1 MKNVLLIL
9 GILIS
14 FTGSAQHYYND
25 IAGAKELGERWK
37 TLTSQKVRSITATG
51 YDDRGAKT
59 TDFNE
64 WQEINAP
71 ARTLK
76 ITTRNGR
83 IVNRQT
89 YQFDEED
96 RLVSITDSSG
106 DIKSRTIYSYSN
118 GRLVSVVTNSN
129 DSLKDFS
136 QVIGHYYQYE
146 GSNDKP
152 VKLWRI
158 VNMHD
163 STEYRFNTDDRKLV
177 IDEQLYRRGVAS
189 DLLYYYYNDQ
199 GLLSDIVRYDKRTK
213 KLLPT
218 TLFEYDDA
226 GRLIQKM
233 SVISTTRPDYV
244 IWRYIY
250 NDKGLKTKEA
260 LFNKNKE
267 LTGRIE
273 YAYTF
278 EN

>member
-1 MKNVLLIL
+1 
-9 GILIS
+9 
-14 FTGSAQHYYND
+14 
-25 IAGAKELGERWK
+25 KELGERWK

-96 RLVSITDSSG
+96 RLLSITDSSG
-106 DIKSRTIYSYSN
+106 DIKSRTLYSYSN

-146 GSNDKP
+146 GNNDKP
-152 VKLWRI
+152 VKLWRV
-158 VNMHD
+158 VNGRD
-163 STEYRFNTDDRKLV
+163 STEYRFNIDDKNLV

-189 DLLYYYYNDQ
+189 DLLYYY
-199 GLLSDIVRYDKRTK
+199 
-213 KLLPT
+213 
-218 TLFEYDDA
+218 
-226 GRLIQKM
+226 
-233 SVISTTRPDYV
+233 
-244 IWRYIY
+244 
-250 NDKGLKTKEA
+250 
-260 LFNKNKE
+260 
-267 LTGRIE
+267 
-273 YAYTF
+273 
-278 EN
+278 

>member
-1 MKNVLLIL
+1 ML
-9 GILIS
+9 GMLIS
-14 FTGSAQHYYND
+14 FAGSAQHYYND

-146 GSNDKP
+146 GNNDKP
-152 VKLWRI
+152 VKLWRV
-158 VNMHD
+158 VNGRD
-163 STEYRFNTDDRKLV
+163 STEYRFNIDDKNLV